1 MPDFEGGRD
10 MIEFKGSNIRMTRG
24 NTMSA
29 SITIKDAQGRNFTVN
44 AHDIKL
50 TTAAGDEDTF
60 IKGDAK
66 HKKVGDIK

>member
-10 MIEFKGSNIRMTRG
+10 MIEFKGSNNRMSRED
-24 NTMSA
+24 TMTA
-29 SITIKDAQGRNFTVN
+29 SITIKDAQGGNFTVN

-66 HKKVGDIK
+66 HKKGGGIK